1 MASITKS
8 DGTMVKR
15 TIVGSPTS
23 GTSANRR
30 GWRSSHCSRKYGPSN
45 FCVSPVR
52 ESPTTIAGRYTDVG
66 MPPSRAAATST
77 SARNFVSS

>member
-1 MASITKS
+1 MLN
-8 DGTMVKR
+8 R

-23 GTSANRR
+23 GTSAQLR
-30 GWRSSHCSRKYGPSN
+30 GWRTSHCSRKYGPSN

-66 MPPSRAAATST
+66 MPPVRASATST
-77 SARNFVSS
+77 SARNLVSS